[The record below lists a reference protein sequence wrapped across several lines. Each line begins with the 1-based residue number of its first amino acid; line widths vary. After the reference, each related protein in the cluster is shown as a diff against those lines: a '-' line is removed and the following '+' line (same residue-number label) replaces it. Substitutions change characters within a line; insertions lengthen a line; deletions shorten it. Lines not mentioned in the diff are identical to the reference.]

1 MNKLIEDDIIY
12 LRNIEDADT
21 SMVVSWRNSEGV
33 RSHFIYQK
41 ELTEE
46 DHRNWLETNVYTHKC
61 EQCII
66 CIKSSAI
73 DSGLVEANPE
83 VLEYLSNE
91 TDGDEGYPVGS
102 VYIRDI
108 DRNHRKGE
116 YGIFIGEGDFRGAGI
131 GSRAC
136 KLMCEYAFKSL
147 DLHKLMLR
155 VHADNERAIKSYARA
170 GFEKEAYLKD
180 DVFVN
185 GRYTDIVLMGL
196 INPMEVNNG

>member
-1 MNKLIEDDIIY
+1 MNKLIEDDVIY

-41 ELTEE
+41 ELTED

-91 TDGDEGYPVGS
+91 E
-102 VYIRDI
+102 
-108 DRNHRKGE
+108 
-116 YGIFIGEGDFRGAGI
+116 
-131 GSRAC
+131 
-136 KLMCEYAFKSL
+136 
-147 DLHKLMLR
+147 
-155 VHADNERAIKSYARA
+155 
-170 GFEKEAYLKD
+170 
-180 DVFVN
+180 
-185 GRYTDIVLMGL
+185 
-196 INPMEVNNG
+196 